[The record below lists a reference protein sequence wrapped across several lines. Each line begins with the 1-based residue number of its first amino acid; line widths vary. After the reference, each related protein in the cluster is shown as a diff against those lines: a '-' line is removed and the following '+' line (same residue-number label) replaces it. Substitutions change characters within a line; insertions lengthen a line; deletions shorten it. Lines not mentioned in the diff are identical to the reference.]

1 MEIKER
7 RVEELFCRKKMTY
20 QVAVREKA
28 LLNDLEIDIPNSAAP
43 SRLLQQHS
51 STSMQGSSVPS
62 DFVFAGPKLN
72 ANAPLMKR
80 NGFVRATQG
89 LGIYLHWLDQGLI

>member
-1 MEIKER
+1 MP
-7 RVEELFCRKKMTY
+7 Y
-20 QVAVREKA
+20 QVAIRAKA
-28 LLNDLEIDIPNSAAP
+28 LLNDLEIDIPDFAVP

-51 STSMQGSSVPS
+51 STSPMQGSSVPS

-72 ANAPLMKR
+72 ANAPSMKR
-80 NGFVRATQG
+80 SGFVRATGG